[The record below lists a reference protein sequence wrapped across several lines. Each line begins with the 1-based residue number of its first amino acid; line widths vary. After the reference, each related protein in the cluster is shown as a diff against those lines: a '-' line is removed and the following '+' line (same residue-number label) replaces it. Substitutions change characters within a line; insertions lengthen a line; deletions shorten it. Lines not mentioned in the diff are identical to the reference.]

1 MTRAN
6 EPSLAQLIEHERVEL
21 MQIHAMLRCLNDV
34 LLYSDDDNASMHA
47 DVAKLTAR
55 LLDESIARLEG
66 LRGRAAAAAA
76 YAPPEVPMA
85 PPHQVKE
92 RLPTYLC

>member
-1 MTRAN
+1 MARAD
-6 EPSLAQLIEHERVEL
+6 EPSLAQLIEHERAEL
-21 MQIHAMLRCLNDV
+21 LQIHAMLRCLNDV
-34 LLYSDDDNASMHA
+34 LLYSDDDNATMHA

-66 LRGRAAAAAA
+66 LRARAAADAA
-76 YAPPEVPMA
+76 YNPETPMA

-92 RLPTYLC
+92 RLPAYLC

>member
-1 MTRAN
+1 MARAD

-55 LLDESIARLEG
+55 LLDESIARLEA
-66 LRGRAAAAAA
+66 LRARAGADAA
-76 YAPPEVPMA
+76 YDSEPPTT
-85 PPHQVKE
+85 PPHQVKDVQ
-92 RLPTYLC
+92 PSYLC